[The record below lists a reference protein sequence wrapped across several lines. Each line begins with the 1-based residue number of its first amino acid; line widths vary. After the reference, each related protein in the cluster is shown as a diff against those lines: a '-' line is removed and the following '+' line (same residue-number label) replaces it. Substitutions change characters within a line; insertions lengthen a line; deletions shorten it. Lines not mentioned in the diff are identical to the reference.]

1 VADRGTGD
9 NQSKRGRKMSKV
21 MDVTDQNFEEEIIKS
36 NLPTEVDFWAPWC
49 GPCVMVSP
57 IYDKLSEEYENFK
70 FCKINVD
77 ENPETARKYGIMSIP
92 MQMFFV
98 SGQKV
103 DEILGA
109 YPEHVIRSKID
120 DILKR
125 FPTSERGRLKVILS
139 SWTEHNRQHGE
150 EFRRWAEKAKAIKD
164 GPIYDSLLQVTREIE
179 TVNET
184 LSQLLIELKQE

>member
-1 VADRGTGD
+1 
-9 NQSKRGRKMSKV
+9 MSKV
-21 MDVTDQNFEEEIIKS
+21 IEVTDQDFEEEVIKS
-36 NLPTEVDFWAPWC
+36 DLPTEVDFWAPWC
-49 GPCVMVSP
+49 GPCIMVSP

-150 EFRRWAEKAKAIKD
+150 EFRRWAEKAKDIKD